1 MGLFSGQG
9 RANAMVLWRNFR
21 ALSQIAACLVLGVP
35 LAVATAT
42 AQERRQPKILRR
54 ETHLVS
60 VNVVVEAK
68 DGSPVK
74 NLEPRD
80 FVILDGGRPQKMA
93 FFSTFT
99 NDPAPTPPR
108 LPPHSFTNAPTRQG
122 PTPPSATIILFD
134 SLNAHWTSQAYA
146 MNHVRDFLRQIRPQ
160 DHIAIYVLGD
170 TLKIIHDFTQDDSDL
185 VAAIHAYD
193 RRRSQKPAERRPPER
208 TPIEEFLAG
217 KDIRWRA
224 EIDGHM
230 TGFERVSS
238 LQHDYE
244 TALSAFLAIAQHLAG
259 VPGRK
264 ELIWVSD
271 GIPDLLLADNLQIYE
286 DARPR
291 EMDEAQIEAMRG
303 DIAEIARL
311 MAQSDIAIYP
321 VDAAGLV
328 GPDLGFGNDA
338 GGIDWYGGNSAVLAN
353 PDDSYHLAMTS
364 LARRTGGHAYYNRND
379 LETGIRRAVEDSEFS
394 YELGYYPDHTRW
406 KGEWRKIKVKVD
418 RPGLTVLAR
427 NGYFAQGDE
436 PEPLE
441 KAQGSKA
448 GGPKPRGSEVAL
460 LSQIAAS
467 PLDAT
472 QLPITVRLTRA
483 SSNAQLQAEV
493 KFNPSSGLSSSAPGT
508 WKGKFEVAFLQA
520 DDKGKILD
528 ATEKFI
534 DMNLGPTTYKNAL
547 RNGVTLSTSLP
558 SFPNATM
565 LSVIVLDQSSGIVG
579 SVHIP
584 LQ

>member
-1 MGLFSGQG
+1 
-9 RANAMVLWRNFR
+9 MVLWRKFR
-21 ALSQIAACLVLGVP
+21 ALSLTAGCLVLAVP
-35 LAVATAT
+35 QAVPAAA
-42 AQERRQPKILRR
+42 AQKRRQPKILRR

-60 VNVVVEAK
+60 VNVVVEGK

-74 NLEPRD
+74 NLEPPD
-80 FVILDGGRPQKMA
+80 FVILDGGRPQKIA
-93 FFSTFT
+93 FFSTFG
-99 NDPAPTPPR
+99 NRPTSAPPR
-108 LPPHSFTNAPTRQG
+108 LPQDTFTNSATQLG
-122 PTPPSATIILFD
+122 TTPPSTTIILFD

-146 MNHVRDFLRQIRPQ
+146 MNRVRDFLRQLRPQ
-160 DHIAIYVLGD
+160 DHVAIYVLGD
-170 TLKIIHDFTQDDSDL
+170 SLKIVHDFTEDDSDL
-185 VAAIHAYD
+185 VAAIDDHD
-193 RRRSQKPAERRPPER
+193 LRKSQKPAARRPSER

-217 KDIRWRA
+217 KDVRWRK
-224 EIDGHM
+224 EIDDKEIIP
-230 TGFERVSS
+230 FERMS
-238 LQHDYE
+238 LLEEDYK
-244 TALSAFLAIAQHLAG
+244 TTLDALTAIAQHLAG

-271 GIPDLLLADNLQIYE
+271 GFPGALFADNLQIYE
-286 DARPR
+286 DARPKG
-291 EMDEAQIEAMRG
+291 MDEAQVEAIHR
-303 DIAEIARL
+303 DIAEIARS
-311 MAQSDIAIYP
+311 MARSDIAVYP

-328 GPDLGFGNDA
+328 APDLGFGNDV
-338 GGIDWYGGNSAVLAN
+338 GGLDQNGGNSAVLAN
-353 PDDSYHLAMTS
+353 PDDSYHLAMAA
-364 LARRTGGHAYYNRND
+364 LARRTGGRAYYNRND
-379 LETGIRRAVEDSEFS
+379 LETGIRRAVKDTDFS

-436 PEPLE
+436 PEPPD
-441 KAQGSKA
+441 KAHGSN
-448 GGPKPRGSEVAL
+448 PRGSEVAL

-472 QLPITVRLTRA
+472 QLPITVHLTRA
-483 SSNAQLQAEV
+483 SSNAQLQADV
-493 KFNPSSGLSSSAPGT
+493 KFNPPPGLTASAPGT
-508 WKGKFEVAFLQA
+508 WKGKFEIAFLQA
-520 DDKGKILD
+520 DGKGKILD
-528 ATEKFI
+528 ATEKFV
-534 DMNLGPTTYKNAL
+534 DMNLRPTTYNNVL